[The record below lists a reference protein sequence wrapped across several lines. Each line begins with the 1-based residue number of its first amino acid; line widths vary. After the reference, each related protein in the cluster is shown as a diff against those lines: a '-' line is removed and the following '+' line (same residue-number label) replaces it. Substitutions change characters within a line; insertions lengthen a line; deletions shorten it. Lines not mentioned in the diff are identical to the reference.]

1 MDNEE
6 RIVLLAL
13 SAGEVALLR
22 RALTGLLSGDG
33 RDREDLGQRCHR
45 LLGHLPPEGQPPPV
59 EGTRVSDR

>member
-45 LLGHLPPEGQPPPV
+45 LLGHLPPEGQPPPI
-59 EGTRVSDR
+59 EGTRVNER